1 MARARVALP
10 LVASLALIVAVGG
23 CSAPVAA
30 RTTAAPVYVP
40 ESIADAGRGDWETGP
55 SAREQAYQGGT
66 IRAASAPTVV
76 PVRYDTTR
84 APTYTT
90 TVPATFNDDIPPPP
104 PPPPASDLSVS
115 DLQAPPP
122 AGATAPAPVF
132 VGPSTSIA
140 DPCAPCPPAAAP
152 APISSCNLPCTEG
165 TSMWHIRGLGG
176 FVVYEGDDPGDN
188 CGYWGVDFGR
198 TFCGCWGLDV
208 FYRWNSGTFDRAT
221 ALGPAEDGGD
231 WHHFGVKITYEGQF
245 ATNSRLFW
253 WVGLGPEYFTTDGY
267 DDDDSGFGVYAE
279 AGIGYFVNRNF
290 RIRAGVGIHGVDTD
304 VGRENPA
311 DDGEKRW
318 LWIIGPHIGV
328 EVNF

>member
-1 MARARVALP
+1 MQVLLTRATARARVGGAFAAL
-10 LVASLALIVAVGG
+10 LALVLVG
-23 CSAPVAA
+23 CSAPVGA
-30 RTTAAPVYVP
+30 RTTSATSYVP
-40 ESIADAGRGDWETGP
+40 ESIVDAGRGDWATGP
-55 SAREQAYQGGT
+55 SARDLAYQGGT

-76 PVRYDTTR
+76 PVRYQTTR

-90 TVPATFNDDIPPPP
+90 TVPASFADEVPPPP
-104 PPPPASDLSVS
+104 PPPSDLSVS
-115 DLQAPPP
+115 DVQPPT
-122 AGATAPAPVF
+122 GATAPAPTY
-132 VGPSTSIA
+132 VGPSSSIA
-140 DPCAPCPPAAAP
+140 DPCAPCPPAP

-165 TSMWHIRGLGG
+165 TSMWHVRGLGG
-176 FVVYEGDDPGDN
+176 FVAFEGDDPADN
-188 CGYWGVDFGR
+188 CGYWGLDFGR

-208 FYRWNSGTFDRAT
+208 FYRWNSGQFDRAT
-221 ALGPAEDGGD
+221 QFGTAEDGGD
-231 WHHFGVKITYEGQF
+231 WHHIGVKLTYERQF

-318 LWIIGPHIGV
+318 LWILGPHLGV
-328 EVNF
+328 EVDF